1 MLHLACF
8 DLVITDIELV
18 LPFDWAL
25 HVGIVAESRG
35 NTE

>member
-8 DLVITDIELV
+8 DLVIIDIE

-25 HVGIVAESRG
+25 HVDIVAESRG